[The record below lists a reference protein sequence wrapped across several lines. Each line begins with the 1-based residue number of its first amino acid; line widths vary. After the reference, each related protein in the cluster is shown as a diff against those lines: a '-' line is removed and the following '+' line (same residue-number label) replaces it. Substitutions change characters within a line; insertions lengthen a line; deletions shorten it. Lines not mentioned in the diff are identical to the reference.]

1 MVLEHQE
8 KKKDWSYVNLW
19 YLLIPLIFLLIMFV
33 APLLYMVYM
42 SLFEFN
48 GVGKPMGNFTLEYY
62 ATFFTNPSY
71 WVIMARTLLLGA
83 ASTVVCVI
91 LGYPLAYKIARMNGR
106 WRSVLIAM
114 VVLPLWV
121 SMTIRMFGW
130 MTILSSNGALSN
142 FIQFLFPNTQFK
154 LLGTYTAIMVGLV
167 HCGLPYFVMIMIGP
181 IENVDPHYE
190 EASYVFGAGFMK
202 TFFKVTLP
210 LTIKGVMS
218 GAILVFSL
226 NTAAFLVPMMLG
238 SGKIIVMTNAIYQQA
253 TYLYNWS
260 FAAALSVIFMV
271 CALMI
276 TNLSRAIERGDSRL
290 KGERKHA
297 GL

>member
-1 MVLEHQE
+1 
-8 KKKDWSYVNLW
+8 
-19 YLLIPLIFLLIMFV
+19 
-33 APLLYMVYM
+33 
-42 SLFEFN
+42 
-48 GVGKPMGNFTLEYY
+48 
-62 ATFFTNPSY
+62 
-71 WVIMARTLLLGA
+71 
-83 ASTVVCVI
+83 
-91 LGYPLAYKIARMNGR
+91 
-106 WRSVLIAM
+106 
-114 VVLPLWV
+114 
-121 SMTIRMFGW
+121 
-130 MTILSSNGALSN
+130 
-142 FIQFLFPNTQFK
+142 
-154 LLGTYTAIMVGLV
+154 
-167 HCGLPYFVMIMIGP
+167 MIMIGP